1 MPLLT
6 LLYVFYLLGHNPTDA
21 ELKSMIAEVDS
32 SRSGKIDFP
41 QFLTLM
47 RKQIKNDD
55 AEEEVRE
62 AFKVFDREGTG
73 LINAVHLK
81 HAMTTIGEK
90 LTEEEV
96 NDMLK
101 EADTRNDGHINYD
114 ELIQLLTRK

>member
-1 MPLLT
+1 MH
-6 LLYVFYLLGHNPTDA
+6 YFYSGYNPTDA
-21 ELKSMIAEVDS
+21 ELKSYIAEVDS
-32 SRSGKIDFP
+32 DRNGKIEFP
-41 QFLTLM
+41 DFLTLM
-47 RKQIKNDD
+47 KKQIKNDD

-73 LINAVHLK
+73 LINAAHLK

-90 LTEEEV
+90 LTEDEV

-101 EADTRNDGHINYD
+101 EADTRNDGLINYD

>member
-1 MPLLT
+1 MWVG
-6 LLYVFYLLGHNPTDA
+6 YNPTDA
-21 ELKSMIAEVDS
+21 ELKANIAEVDS
-32 SRSGKIDFP
+32 DRNGKIDFP
-41 QFLTLM
+41 EFLTLM
-47 RKQIKNDD
+47 KKQIKNDD

-73 LINAVHLK
+73 LINAAHLK

-96 NDMLK
+96 NDLFK
-101 EADTRNDGHINYD
+101 EADTRNDGLINYD

>member
-1 MPLLT
+1 MM
-6 LLYVFYLLGHNPTDA
+6 
-21 ELKSMIAEVDS
+21 K
-32 SRSGKIDFP
+32 
-41 QFLTLM
+41 
-47 RKQIKNDD
+47 KQIKNDD

-73 LINAVHLK
+73 LINAAHLK

-101 EADTRNDGHINYD
+101 EADTRNDGLINYD
-114 ELIQLLTRK
+114 ELIGLLTRK